1 MDGIYLRKTLQI
13 LAYVFEWLYFSQCL
27 VCSSSVNYISSNTDD
42 VLSINP
48 SANLFVLGDFNV
60 HHKDWLIYSGGTD
73 RSGELCYSFYISY
86 DITQVVNFPTWIT
99 VLAFWISLFLLG
111 LAFVLEWFSLYWEIL
126 IMLLSQFPLT
136 FHHIHNRMPRF
147 IALRVNFL
155 VLTRIFFGIIWE
167 KFHES
172 ISLNSLFLLLLV
184 SFVGGFRLELMYIS
198 LIESIRS
205 NLTLLHVFS
214 WLCYS
219 HISQKLLFSF
229 VPKG

>member
-1 MDGIYLRKTLQI
+1 MFSNGFTSISVWFLLPLLIIFHLTQIMFSPSTHLLICLSLETLTSTIRTDWSILVELIDLVNSAIVFISHTTLLRWLTFLPGSQAVTL
-13 LAYVFEWLYFSQCL
+13 
-27 VCSSSVNYISSNTDD
+27 
-42 VLSINP
+42 
-48 SANLFVLGDFNV
+48 
-60 HHKDWLIYSGGTD
+60 
-73 RSGELCYSFYISY
+73 
-86 DITQVVNFPTWIT
+86 T

-126 IMLLSQFPLT
+126 IMLLSHFPLT
-136 FHHIHNRMPRF
+136 FHYIHNRMPRF